1 MRAAFAALLLGGVCI
16 GFAPIFVRWAD
27 TGPVASA
34 FWRMLIASAVL
45 WLWRLWAARGK
56 TLAPLVISRDAVLS
70 GLMFAGDLAVWHF
83 SILLTTV
90 ANATL
95 LANLAPVIV
104 TLSAWWLGG
113 QKPRSAFLAG
123 LAVALVGAAT
133 LVGLSFHGATTGALG
148 DLLGIATAFF
158 YAAYMF
164 SITRARA
171 TTDALTLM
179 AVSSSVTAIALL
191 PIAFGFSIAQHTPF
205 VPGSLQGWAV
215 LAGLA
220 LLAQVAGQTL
230 IALAAAR
237 LPVALSSTTLL
248 IQPLV
253 ATVAAWAW
261 FYERLSVQQCIGAVV
276 LLAGLYFARRSS
288 LEPRRAPQSAATAL

>member
-16 GFAPIFVRWAD
+16 GFAPIFVRWAE

-34 FWRMLIASAVL
+34 FWRMLIASIVL
-45 WLWRLWAARGK
+45 WVWRAAARRE
-56 TLAPLVISRDAVLS
+56 AAQPLTISRDAVFS

-104 TLSAWWLGG
+104 TIAAWWFGG
-113 QKPRSAFLAG
+113 QKPRGAFIASLS
-123 LAVALVGAAT
+123 VALLGAAT
-133 LVGLSFHGATTGALG
+133 LVGLSFHGATSNAFG
-148 DLLGIATAFF
+148 DLLGITTAFF
-158 YAAYMF
+158 YAAYML

-171 TTDALTLM
+171 NTDALTLM
-179 AVSSSVTAIALL
+179 ALSSSVTTLALL
-191 PIAFGFSIAQHTPF
+191 PIALGFSFMQHTTFMPTS
-205 VPGSLQGWAV
+205 VNGWAV
-215 LAGLA
+215 LVGLA

-230 IALAAAR
+230 IAMAAAR

-253 ATVAAWAW
+253 ATIAAWAW
-261 FYERLSVQQCIGAVV
+261 FDERLSMQQCIGAVV
-276 LLAGLYFARRSS
+276 LLTGLYFARRAS
-288 LEPRRAPQSAATAL
+288 LETRPSQGAAPTL